1 MIRRILGFALFAV
14 AGWLVL
20 KIALGILGTLIGLAI
35 TVLVLAAIGYAFYVV
50 LRVFSPAAAARVRE
64 AIRGRPSPPSPSN
77 TRPLDETRST

>member
-14 AGWLVL
+14 AVWLVL

-35 TVLVLAAIGYAFYVV
+35 TVLVLAAMGYVFYLV

-64 AIRGRPSPPSPSN
+64 AIRGRPAN
-77 TRPLDETRST
+77 VA